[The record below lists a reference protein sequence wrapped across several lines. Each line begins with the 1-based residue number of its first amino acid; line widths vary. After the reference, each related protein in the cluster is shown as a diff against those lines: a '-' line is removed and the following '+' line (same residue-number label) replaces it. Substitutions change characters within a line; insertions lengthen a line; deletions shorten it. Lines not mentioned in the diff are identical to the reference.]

1 MRTITKEFK
10 RDMAHRLPDY
20 EGKCFN
26 VHWHTYKA
34 QITLKSKNLRED
46 DKDWMVEDFNLL
58 KVIKEWVDDNRD
70 HSYVWRYDD
79 DVLIYLSNC
88 WYRTYTL
95 EESPTAENMAK
106 FLYEVCEELID
117 TETYI
122 DSVTIYETPTS
133 FTTYRK

>member
-88 WYRTYTL
+88 W
-95 EESPTAENMAK
+95 
-106 FLYEVCEELID
+106 
-117 TETYI
+117 
-122 DSVTIYETPTS
+122 
-133 FTTYRK
+133 